1 MKHLISRNEAL
12 INEVFA
18 SFIGS
23 WQKRFDPREDLYLTE
38 AGVYYDWDLQKERY
52 FSQEEIDEL
61 NALELKGFLDLK
73 DDIEIKQLTNS
84 AELKYNLAT
93 ADIFLYA
100 KELGKTLEKL
110 SQELNSELIFLLD
123 FSVPWLSQKN
133 SYKPVKQALKYLKKM
148 GVTDDFVGGFRYKG
162 EELTEFVSHLFW
174 IIRCN
179 ASLPYCWFSTDKHEF
194 VGNICKHGNIH
205 LYTYSEKINE
215 TMQEFAQKYGLIE
228 IEVCIEAFTES
239 SGIKGRQIVV

>member
-1 MKHLISRNEAL
+1 MKHLISRKEAL
-12 INEVFA
+12 KNEVFA
-18 SFIGS
+18 SFVGS
-23 WQKRFDPREDLYLTE
+23 WQTRFDPREDPYFTK
-38 AGVYYDWDLQKERY
+38 AGVYYDWDLQKERF

-73 DDIEIKQLTNS
+73 DDIEIKQLTDS

-100 KELGKTLEKL
+100 KELGKMLEKL
-110 SQELNSELIFLLD
+110 STELDSALIFLLD
-123 FSVPWLSQKN
+123 YSVPWLSQKN
-133 SYKPVKQALKYLKKM
+133 SYEPVKQALKYLKKM
-148 GVTDDFVGGFRYKG
+148 GVTDDFVGGFAFKG
-162 EELTEFVSHLFW
+162 EELAEFVSHLFW

-194 VGNICKHGNIH
+194 VGTICKHGNIH
-205 LYTYSEKINE
+205 LYTYSEKIKE
-215 TMQEFAQKYGLIE
+215 SMQAFTQKNSLIE
-228 IEVCIEAFTES
+228 IEVCMEAFTVS